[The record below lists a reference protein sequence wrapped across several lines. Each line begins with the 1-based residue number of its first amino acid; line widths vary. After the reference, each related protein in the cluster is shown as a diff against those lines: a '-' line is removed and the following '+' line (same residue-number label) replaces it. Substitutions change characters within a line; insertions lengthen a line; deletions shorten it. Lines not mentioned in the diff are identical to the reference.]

1 MPDNRNGF
9 GRDTVC
15 IDCNRVLD
23 SCRDKDCFEN
33 VRVYL
38 TDYGQ
43 DLIER
48 SNHIRVKDAKVVWC
62 QIALDSVPFHC
73 GFYQV
78 TLRFYTK
85 LNLEICICLG
95 NPQEFEGFA
104 VAEKKVILYGSE
116 GNVSIFQ
123 SDPDQAGFCAR
134 PTCETKPGN
143 NLPIAV
149 CEVAD
154 PVVLDLKVVE
164 PQTPCCCCCCASE
177 VQNNLGQYCNANLN
191 DDENRNLLVAT
202 LGFFSVIR
210 IERPGQFL
218 VSATENSV
226 PEKECIIASEDDPC
240 AIFRKMDFPVGEFAP
255 PPYPRNGSCGCNPSQ
270 KDNDRPC
277 GCK

>member
-1 MPDNRNGF
+1 MPDNRNCF
-9 GRDTVC
+9 SRDTVC

-48 SNHIRVKDAKVVWC
+48 SNNIRVKSARVIWC
-62 QIALDSVPFHC
+62 QIALDSVPYHC

-85 LNLEICICLG
+85 LCLENCVCLG
-95 NPQEFEGFA
+95 NPQEFEGIA

-116 GNVSIFQ
+116 GNVSVFK
-123 SDPDQAGFCAR
+123 SDPDASGFCAR
-134 PTCETKPGN
+134 PTCETKPSS

-149 CEVAD
+149 CEVAE

-177 VQNNLGQYCNANLN
+177 VQNNIGNACGGNLN
-191 DDENRNLLVAT
+191 GDDNRPLLLAT
-202 LGFFSVIR
+202 LGFFTVVR

-218 VSATENSV
+218 ISATENSV
-226 PEKECIIASEDDPC
+226 PEKECVIANDDDPC
-240 AIFRKMDFPVGEFAP
+240 AIFRKMDFPVSEFAP
-255 PPYPRNGSCGCNPSQ
+255 PPYPQNRSSCGCQPQNP
-270 KDNDRPC
+270 DRNC

>member
-1 MPDNRNGF
+1 MTEHRNAF
-9 GRDTVC
+9 SRDTVC

-33 VRVYL
+33 TRVYL
-38 TDYGQ
+38 SDYGQ

-48 SNHIRVKDAKVVWC
+48 SNNIRVKDAKVIWC

-85 LNLEICICLG
+85 LCLEICICLG
-95 NPQEFEGFA
+95 NPQEFEGIA
-104 VAEKKVILYGSE
+104 VCEKKVILYGSE

-134 PTCETKPGN
+134 PTCETKAGN

-149 CEVAD
+149 CEVAE
-154 PVVLDLKVVE
+154 PVVLDLKVLE
-164 PQTPCCCCCCASE
+164 PHTPCCCCCGASE
-177 VQNNLGQYCNANLN
+177 VQNNVGQIVGGNLV
-191 DDENRNLLVAT
+191 DDEGRNILVAT
-202 LGFFSVIR
+202 LGFFSVVR

-226 PEKECIIASEDDPC
+226 PEKECLIANDDDPC
-240 AIFRKMDFPVGEFAP
+240 AIFRKMDFPVSEFAP
-255 PPYPRNGSCGCNPSQ
+255 PPYPNNRASCGCQSKEP
-270 KDNDRPC
+270 DRNC

>member
-1 MPDNRNGF
+1 MTEHRNAF
-9 GRDTVC
+9 SRDTVC

-33 VRVYL
+33 TRVYL
-38 TDYGQ
+38 SDYGQ

-48 SNHIRVKDAKVVWC
+48 SNNIRVKDAKVIWC

-85 LNLEICICLG
+85 LCLECCVCLG
-95 NPQEFEGFA
+95 NAQDFEGIA
-104 VAEKKVILYGSE
+104 VCEKKVILYGSE

-134 PTCETKPGN
+134 PTCETKAGN

-149 CEVAD
+149 CEVAE
-154 PVVLDLKVVE
+154 PVVLDLKVLE
-164 PQTPCCCCCCASE
+164 PHTPCCCCCGASE
-177 VQNNLGQYCNANLN
+177 VQNNVGQIVGANLV
-191 DDENRNLLVAT
+191 DDEGRNILVAT
-202 LGFFSVIR
+202 LGFFSVVR

-226 PEKECIIASEDDPC
+226 PEKECVIANDDDPC
-240 AIFRKMDFPVGEFAP
+240 AIFRKMDFPVSEFAP
-255 PPYPRNGSCGCNPSQ
+255 PPYPNSRASCACQQ
-270 KDNDRPC
+270 KDPDRNC